1 MNEIRVVATMV
12 AKEEYKN
19 DVYHALKAV
28 VIPSRREAGNIKY
41 ELHQDM
47 QHDRTYVF
55 FEIWKSQH
63 ALDEHNETPHFKELI
78 NKIDGKLDVLD
89 IKLLKQI

>member
-12 AKEEYKN
+12 AKEEYKD
-19 DVYHALKAV
+19 DVYDALKAV
-28 VIPSRREAGNIKY
+28 IIPSRRETGNIKY

-47 QHDRTYVF
+47 QHDGTYVF
-55 FEIWKSQH
+55 FEIWKSQD
-63 ALDEHNETPHFKELI
+63 ALDKHNETPHFKELI